1 MHLHTHG
8 LATYYL
14 PTLTYLLTYLLAYL
28 LTYLFATYRFFPAEE
43 AHAERF
49 VTNLAASELS
59 MALLQSYFML
69 YRDSAEQVRVRV
81 RVRVRVSRSRGQ
93 G

>member
-1 MHLHTHG
+1 MHNIGPSTPSQLRRMF
-8 LATYYL
+8 LK
-14 PTLTYLLTYLLAYL
+14 
-28 LTYLFATYRFFPAEE
+28 FFPAEE

-49 VTNLAASELS
+49 VTNLATSELS

-81 RVRVRVSRSRGQ
+81 RVRVSRSRGQ